1 MSSHAKILMRPARN
15 ERGFT
20 LVELMVT
27 VAIALFLLGGLL
39 TIVQNVRRAS
49 LSQQSLAQLQDEQR
63 FAMTVITDAI
73 QSGGYFA
80 NPLVDTTANFGP
92 AAVPAPTAAFQ
103 AGWAFAGFHTAG
115 AADNVAQDTLA
126 TRFMVAPGQ
135 GPILCDGTDSSLVAV
150 ATTYTIVFSIGGV
163 GGNQLLC
170 SVSVNGAAAAA
181 PVPLV
186 TGVTAMAVYYGVKR
200 DPTFADYNV
209 DTYLTWDQMVP
220 NSLLGTNDYLSISSI
235 RVVLSFANPLAGPG
249 QVNQPAVIT
258 MERVVEV
265 MARAGLHT

>member
-1 MSSHAKILMRPARN
+1 
-15 ERGFT
+15 
-20 LVELMVT
+20 
-27 VAIALFLLGGLL
+27 
-39 TIVQNVRRAS
+39 
-49 LSQQSLAQLQDEQR
+49 
-63 FAMTVITDAI
+63 VITDAI

-92 AAVPAPTAAFQ
+92 AGMPAPTAAFQ
-103 AGWAFAGFHTAG
+103 PGWTFAGFHTVG
-115 AADNVAQDTLA
+115 AADNAAQDTLA
-126 TRFMVAPGQ
+126 TRFMVSPGH
-135 GPILCDGTDSSLVAV
+135 GPILCDGTDSSQVAV
-150 ATTYTIVFSIGGV
+150 ATTDTIVFSV
-163 GGNQLLC
+163 AANQLLC
-170 SVSVNGAAAAA
+170 SVNGGA

-209 DTYLTWDQMVP
+209 DTYLTWDQMVA
-220 NSLLGTNDYLSISSI
+220 NSLLGTNDYLSISSV

-249 QVNQPAVIT
+249 QVNQPASIT